1 MQTRR
6 LGPFEVAPIGLGC
19 MCLSHAYGH
28 PPGPEMGA
36 RVLNA
41 ALDLGY
47 THLDTAALY
56 GFGANE
62 TLLGETLKE
71 RRSEYTLA
79 SKCGLFRDADG
90 KRELDGRPEKIK
102 QTCEDS
108 LKRLQTDIIDLYY
121 LHRWDK
127 RVPIEDSIGALKELV
142 QDGKIKSIGLSE
154 VSASTLRKAHA
165 VHPVSAVQTEYSLWT
180 RNPETAVLETCEE
193 LGVGFVAFSPLG
205 RGFLAGA
212 VRDINELPPKDIR
225 LNMPRFKP
233 EHFSKNLELLEG
245 LSEIAQDND
254 CTMAQ
259 LSLAW
264 VLAQGD
270 HVHAIPG
277 TTNLDHLRENVE
289 ASSVELGEE
298 TIGRLDALI
307 NPNTVSGPRYGAAT
321 LPEIDTEDVELSRY
335 VA

>member
-1 MQTRR
+1 MRSRQ
-6 LGPFEVAPIGLGC
+6 LGPFDASPIGLGC

-36 RVLNA
+36 KVLNT

-62 TLLGETLKE
+62 TLLGDTLNN
-71 RRSEYTLA
+71 RRGEYTLA
-79 SKCGLFRDADG
+79 SKCGMFRDAEG
-90 KRELDGRPEKIK
+90 KREIDGRPEKIK

-127 RVPIEDSIGALKELV
+127 RIPIEDSVGALKELV
-142 QDGKIKSIGLSE
+142 QDGKIKTIGLSE
-154 VSASTLRKAHA
+154 VSAASIRKAHA
-165 VHPVSAVQTEYSLWT
+165 VHPVTAVQTEYSLWT
-180 RNPETAVLETCEE
+180 RNPETAVLETCKK
-193 LGVGFVAFSPLG
+193 LGIAFVAFSPLG
-205 RGFLAGA
+205 RGFLTGA
-212 VRDINELPPKDIR
+212 VRDVNALPEKDIR

-233 EHFSKNLELLEG
+233 EHFSKNLGLLEA
-245 LSEIAQDND
+245 LSEIARDNN

-270 HVHAIPG
+270 HIHAIPG
-277 TTNLDHLRENVE
+277 TTRLDHLQENME
-289 ASSVELGEE
+289 AANAELGPE
-298 TIGRLDALI
+298 TINRLNALI

-321 LPEIDTEDVELSRY
+321 LPEIDTEDVDLSRY
-335 VA
+335 VG